1 MWSFL
6 KTYISTLDVQTTVT
20 GAGDDGDDC
29 DDCFVGCMKWYRP
42 SSTCRNKFDNP

>member
-20 GAGDDGDDC
+20 GADDC
-29 DDCFVGCMKWYRP
+29 DDCFVGCMKWYRL

>member
-20 GAGDDGDDC
+20 GADDDCDDC

>member
-20 GAGDDGDDC
+20 GADDC
-29 DDCFVGCMKWYRP
+29 DDCFVGCMKGYRP